1 MDGLVLFAIAAVYV
15 SALFA
20 LAYWAENRRGRWLS
34 PRYRIPA
41 YTLALAVYCTSWT
54 FYGAVGSAVADGWL
68 YLPIYLGPILIY
80 LFGWR
85 FLERLVAAVQHDG
98 ATSIADFIGSRFG
111 KSRTVAALVT
121 LLALLGTIPY
131 LALQLRSVGTS
142 FAEFTGSDNPG
153 LAMGLTAA
161 MLALF
166 AMLFGTR
173 RYEAAGRN
181 DGVLFAVGVESLVKL
196 TALVAAGVF
205 AAVVFMGLEPPARS
219 AGIAAFGANFSP
231 SGIKAD
237 FFVVTLL
244 SMTAIICLPRQFYIG
259 VIEAASVQDV
269 ARSRLPFIAYLVV
282 TSIVVIPIA
291 LAATA
296 LVPGGASA
304 DLLVLEMP
312 LAAGADALAILVF
325 IGGFSAATGM
335 VIVESVALST
345 MVSNDL
351 IAPLLLRSSR
361 WANEVN
367 LGRVMLTIRRAV
379 IISVMAGAL
388 AYTQIIPAGERL
400 AAIGLIAFAAM
411 AQFAPSLVLA
421 VKRAGR
427 DAAAAKAGLAT
438 GLILWT
444 YTLFIPAVVGPG
456 GIAPLTGTLAD
467 PTALLGMQG
476 LSPLVHGTLWSLGL
490 NIAVHALVAARR
502 IRSARVSFDFGD
514 GDGVARVS
522 DLAGLSRLVER
533 FVGRERTVAAFGDA
547 PPDAVPVG
555 RATAQMAER
564 MIAGVVGAPSARALV
579 ASALSGT
586 TFTASDVALMLDE
599 SSGSLQF
606 SRDLLAATLEHID
619 PGVSVID
626 SDLNLVAWNSRYLD
640 LFDYPPGMVR
650 VGGPVSALIRHNAL
664 RGECGPGEVDDHV
677 RRRLDHMRRGNR
689 HSFERVRPD
698 GRVIKTVGGPMPR
711 GGYVMCFTDT
721 TAEAEARAELEQS
734 RAELEIR
741 VVQRTAELSEA
752 NVALERATREKTRF
766 LAAASHDLLQPL
778 HAARLFAA
786 ALEREV
792 TGSSHMLVERIDQ
805 SIDAAEELLRTL
817 LDISKLDA
825 GGFEPTI
832 TVFPLKALLLEVA
845 ETFRPMVAEK
855 GLTLRV
861 SGIEAT
867 LETDRTLLRSIVQNL
882 LSNAVRYTTC
892 GGIVVGA
899 RQRNGRIRIDVVD
912 TGAGIPE
919 DKQDVIF
926 REFERLGTA
935 GEAGVGLGL
944 AIVERASRRLGARVD
959 LASVQGRGSR
969 FSVTFDAAEAQPPA
983 KVVGKAAP
991 IAEAAPLSLL
1001 VVDDDLAVC
1010 DAMTVLGT
1018 SRGHQVTTANDPE
1031 TALIF
1036 GGPFDVALV
1045 DFQLGSEMD
1054 GIDLIERLRARHPG
1068 LRTALVTADRSP
1080 ETPQRASA
1088 LGIPVLSKPLA
1099 AVTLDA
1105 WLADAMVESQVE

>member
-1 MDGLVLFAIAAVYV
+1 MDGLVLFAIAAAYV

-20 LAYWAENRRGRWLS
+20 LAYWAENRRGRWLK

-80 LFGWR
+80 LFGRR
-85 FLERLVAAVQHDG
+85 FLERLVETVQREG

-142 FAEFTGSDNPG
+142 FAEFTGTGSPG
-153 LAMGLTAA
+153 LVMGFTAA

-205 AAVVFMGLEPPARS
+205 AGVMFMGLEAPVRASGLAALGENFAP
-219 AGIAAFGANFSP
+219 AGI
-231 SGIKAD
+231 GIE
-237 FFVVTLL
+237 FLVVTLL
-244 SMTAIICLPRQFYIG
+244 SMAAIVCLPRQFYIG

-269 ARSRLPFIAYLVV
+269 RRSRLPFVAYLVV
-282 TSIVVIPIA
+282 TSLVVIPIA

-296 LVPGGASA
+296 LVPAGTSA
-304 DLLVLEMP
+304 DLLVLDMP

-335 VIVESVALST
+335 AIVESVALST

-351 IAPLLLRSSR
+351 IAPLLLRSPR
-361 WANEVN
+361 WANDAN
-367 LGRVMLTIRRAV
+367 LGRVMLTIRRIV
-379 IISVMAGAL
+379 IASVMAGAL

-421 VKRAGR
+421 VSRAGR
-427 DAAAAKAGLAT
+427 DATAAKAGLST
-438 GLILWT
+438 GLVLWV
-444 YTLFIPAVVGPG
+444 YTLFIPAVVGAE
-456 GIAPLTGTLAD
+456 GIAPLAGTLAD
-467 PTALLGMQG
+467 PNALLGIEG

-490 NIAVHALVAARR
+490 NIAVHAIVAARR

-514 GDGVARVS
+514 GVARVS
-522 DLAGLSRLVER
+522 DLAGLANLVER
-533 FVGRERTVAAFGDA
+533 FVGTERTAAAFGDA
-547 PPDAVPVG
+547 PAGVPVG
-555 RATAQMAER
+555 RASAQMAER

-579 ASALSGT
+579 ASALSGS

-606 SRDLLAATLEHID
+606 SKDLLAATLEHID

-640 LFDYPPGMVR
+640 LFEYPPGMVR
-650 VGGPVSALIRHNAL
+650 VGAPVAELIRHNAL

-677 RRRLDHMRRGNR
+677 QRRLDHMQRGSR

-711 GGYVMCFTDT
+711 GGYVMCFTDI
-721 TAEAEARAELEQS
+721 TAEAEARTALEQS

-741 VVQRTAELSEA
+741 VEQRTAELSQA
-752 NVALERATREKTRF
+752 NVALAQATREKTRF

-786 ALEREV
+786 ALDREV
-792 TGSSHMLVERIDQ
+792 SGGSHVLVDRIDQ
-805 SIDAAEELLRTL
+805 SIDAAEQLLRTL

-825 GGFEPTI
+825 GGFIPTI
-832 TVFPLKALLLEVA
+832 TSFPLKPLLLEVA
-845 ETFRPMVAEK
+845 ETFHPMAAEK
-855 GLTLRV
+855 GLTLRIG
-861 SGIEAT
+861 GIDAT

-882 LSNAVRYTTC
+882 LSNAIRYTAH

-899 RQRNGRIRIDVVD
+899 RRRGGRARIDVVD

-919 DKQDVIF
+919 DKQDLIF
-926 REFERLGTA
+926 REFERLGTG

-944 AIVERASRRLGARVD
+944 AIVDRAARHLGAKVD

-969 FSVTFDAAEAQPPA
+969 FSVTFDLADAEPPLREDD
-983 KVVGKAAP
+983 KAVSV
-991 IAEAAPLSLL
+991 IDAAPLHLL

-1010 DAMTVLGT
+1010 EAMTVLGT
-1018 SRGHQVTTANDPE
+1018 SRGHRVTTANDPE
-1031 TALIF
+1031 AALAQE
-1036 GGPFDVALV
+1036 GPFDVALV
-1045 DFQLGSEMD
+1045 DFQLGADMD
-1054 GIDLIERLRARHPG
+1054 GIDLIAQLRARHPG
-1068 LRTALVTADRSP
+1068 LRAALVTADRSP
-1080 ETPQRASA
+1080 ETPRRAAA
-1088 LGIPVLSKPLA
+1088 LGISVLAKPLA
-1099 AVTLDA
+1099 ATTLDA
-1105 WLADAMVESQVE
+1105 WLAGAAEETRAA

>member
-1 MDGLVLFAIAAVYV
+1 MDGLVLFAIAAAYV

-20 LAYWAENRRGRWLS
+20 LAYWAENRRGRWLK

-80 LFGWR
+80 LFGRR
-85 FLERLVAAVQHDG
+85 FLERLVETVQREG

-142 FAEFTGSDNPG
+142 FAEFTGTGSPG
-153 LAMGLTAA
+153 LVMGFTAA

-205 AAVVFMGLEPPARS
+205 AWVMFMGLEAPVRASGLAALGENFAP
-219 AGIAAFGANFSP
+219 AGI
-231 SGIKAD
+231 GIE
-237 FFVVTLL
+237 FLVVTLL
-244 SMTAIICLPRQFYIG
+244 SMAAIVCLPRQFYIG

-269 ARSRLPFIAYLVV
+269 RRSRLPFVAYLVV
-282 TSIVVIPIA
+282 TSLVVIPIA

-296 LVPGGASA
+296 LVPAGTSA
-304 DLLVLEMP
+304 DLLVLDMP

-335 VIVESVALST
+335 AIVESVALST

-351 IAPLLLRSSR
+351 IAPLLLRSPR
-361 WANEVN
+361 WANDAN
-367 LGRVMLTIRRAV
+367 LGRVMLTIRRIV
-379 IISVMAGAL
+379 IASVMAGAL

-421 VKRAGR
+421 VSRAGR
-427 DAAAAKAGLAT
+427 DATAAKAGLST
-438 GLILWT
+438 GLVLWV
-444 YTLFIPAVVGPG
+444 YTLFIPAVVGAE
-456 GIAPLTGTLAD
+456 GIAPLAGTLAD
-467 PTALLGMQG
+467 PNALLGIEG

-490 NIAVHALVAARR
+490 NIAVHAIVAARR

-514 GDGVARVS
+514 GVARVS
-522 DLAGLSRLVER
+522 DLAGLANLVER
-533 FVGRERTVAAFGDA
+533 FVGTERTAAAFGDA
-547 PPDAVPVG
+547 PAGVPVG
-555 RATAQMAER
+555 RASAQMAER

-579 ASALSGT
+579 ASALSGS

-606 SRDLLAATLEHID
+606 SKDLLAATLEHID

-640 LFDYPPGMVR
+640 LFEYPPGMVR
-650 VGGPVSALIRHNAL
+650 VGAPVAELIRHNAL

-677 RRRLDHMRRGNR
+677 QRRLDHMQRGSR

-711 GGYVMCFTDT
+711 GGYVMCFTDI
-721 TAEAEARAELEQS
+721 TAEAEARTALEQS

-741 VVQRTAELSEA
+741 VEQRTAELSQA
-752 NVALERATREKTRF
+752 NVALAQATREKTRF

-786 ALEREV
+786 ALDREV
-792 TGSSHMLVERIDQ
+792 SGGSHVLVDRIDQ
-805 SIDAAEELLRTL
+805 SIDAAEQLLRTL

-825 GGFEPTI
+825 GGFIPTI
-832 TVFPLKALLLEVA
+832 TSFPLKPLLLEVA
-845 ETFRPMVAEK
+845 ETFHPMAAEK
-855 GLTLRV
+855 GLTLRIG
-861 SGIEAT
+861 GIDAT

-882 LSNAVRYTTC
+882 LSNAIRYTAH

-899 RQRNGRIRIDVVD
+899 RRRGGRARIDVVD

-919 DKQDVIF
+919 DKQDLIF
-926 REFERLGTA
+926 REFERLGTG

-944 AIVERASRRLGARVD
+944 AIVDRAARHLGAKVD

-969 FSVTFDAAEAQPPA
+969 FSVTFDLADAEPPLREDD
-983 KVVGKAAP
+983 KAVSV
-991 IAEAAPLSLL
+991 IDAAPLHLL

-1010 DAMTVLGT
+1010 EAMTVLGT
-1018 SRGHQVTTANDPE
+1018 SRGHRVTTANDPE
-1031 TALIF
+1031 AALAQE
-1036 GGPFDVALV
+1036 GPFDVALV
-1045 DFQLGSEMD
+1045 DFQLGADMD
-1054 GIDLIERLRARHPG
+1054 GIDLIAQLRARHPG
-1068 LRTALVTADRSP
+1068 LRAALVTADRSP
-1080 ETPQRASA
+1080 ETPRRAAA
-1088 LGIPVLSKPLA
+1088 LGISVLAKPLA
-1099 AVTLDA
+1099 ATTLDA
-1105 WLADAMVESQVE
+1105 WLAGAAEETRAA

>member
-1 MDGLVLFAIAAVYV
+1 MDGLVLFAIAAAYV

-20 LAYWAENRRGRWLS
+20 LAYWAENRRGRWLK

-80 LFGWR
+80 LFGRR
-85 FLERLVAAVQHDG
+85 FLERLVETVQREG

-142 FAEFTGSDNPG
+142 FAEFTGTGSPG
-153 LAMGLTAA
+153 LVMGFTAA

-205 AAVVFMGLEPPARS
+205 AGVMFMGLEAPVRASGLAALGENFAP
-219 AGIAAFGANFSP
+219 AGI
-231 SGIKAD
+231 GIE
-237 FFVVTLL
+237 FLVVTLL
-244 SMTAIICLPRQFYIG
+244 SMAAIVCLPRQFYIG

-269 ARSRLPFIAYLVV
+269 RRSRLPFVAYLVV
-282 TSIVVIPIA
+282 TSLVVIPIA

-296 LVPGGASA
+296 LVPAGTSA
-304 DLLVLEMP
+304 DLLLLDMP

-335 VIVESVALST
+335 AIVESVALST

-351 IAPLLLRSSR
+351 IAPLLLRSPR
-361 WANEVN
+361 WANDAN
-367 LGRVMLTIRRAV
+367 LGRVMLTIRRIV
-379 IISVMAGAL
+379 IASVMAGAL

-421 VKRAGR
+421 VSRAGR
-427 DAAAAKAGLAT
+427 DATAAKAGLST
-438 GLILWT
+438 GLVLWV
-444 YTLFIPAVVGPG
+444 YTLFIPAVVGAE
-456 GIAPLTGTLAD
+456 GIAPLAGTLAD
-467 PTALLGMQG
+467 PNALLGIEG

-490 NIAVHALVAARR
+490 NIAVHAIVAARR

-514 GDGVARVS
+514 GVARVS
-522 DLAGLSRLVER
+522 DLAGLANLVER
-533 FVGRERTVAAFGDA
+533 FVGTERTAAAFGDA
-547 PPDAVPVG
+547 PAGVPVG
-555 RATAQMAER
+555 RASAQMAER

-579 ASALSGT
+579 ASALSGS

-606 SRDLLAATLEHID
+606 SKDLLAATLEHID

-640 LFDYPPGMVR
+640 LFEYPPGMVR
-650 VGGPVSALIRHNAL
+650 VGAPVAELIRHNAL

-677 RRRLDHMRRGNR
+677 QRRLDHMQRGSR

-711 GGYVMCFTDT
+711 GGYVMCFTDI
-721 TAEAEARAELEQS
+721 TAEAEARTALEQS

-741 VVQRTAELSEA
+741 VEQRTAELSQA
-752 NVALERATREKTRF
+752 NVALAQATREKTRF

-786 ALEREV
+786 ALDREV
-792 TGSSHMLVERIDQ
+792 SGGSHVLVDRIDQ
-805 SIDAAEELLRTL
+805 SIDAAEQLLRTL

-825 GGFEPTI
+825 GGFIPTI
-832 TVFPLKALLLEVA
+832 TSFPLKPLLLEVA
-845 ETFRPMVAEK
+845 ETFHPMAAEK
-855 GLTLRV
+855 GLTLRIG
-861 SGIEAT
+861 GIDAT

-882 LSNAVRYTTC
+882 LSNAIRYTAH

-899 RQRNGRIRIDVVD
+899 RRRGGRARIDVVD

-919 DKQDVIF
+919 DKQDLIF
-926 REFERLGTA
+926 REFERLGTG

-944 AIVERASRRLGARVD
+944 AIVDRAARHLGAKVD

-969 FSVTFDAAEAQPPA
+969 FSVTFDLADAEPPLREDD
-983 KVVGKAAP
+983 KAVSV
-991 IAEAAPLSLL
+991 IDAAPLHLL

-1010 DAMTVLGT
+1010 EAMTVLGT
-1018 SRGHQVTTANDPE
+1018 SRGHRVTTANDPE
-1031 TALIF
+1031 AALAQE
-1036 GGPFDVALV
+1036 GPFDVALV
-1045 DFQLGSEMD
+1045 DFQLGADMD
-1054 GIDLIERLRARHPG
+1054 GIDLIAQLRARHPG
-1068 LRTALVTADRSP
+1068 LRAALVTADRSP
-1080 ETPQRASA
+1080 ETPRRAAA
-1088 LGIPVLSKPLA
+1088 LGISVLAKPLA
-1099 AVTLDA
+1099 ATTLDA
-1105 WLADAMVESQVE
+1105 WLAGAAEETRAA

>member
-1 MDGLVLFAIAAVYV
+1 MDGLVLFAIAAAYV

-20 LAYWAENRRGRWLS
+20 LAYWAENRRGRWLK

-85 FLERLVAAVQHDG
+85 FLERLVETVQREG

-142 FAEFTGSDNPG
+142 FAEFTGTDSPG
-153 LAMGLTAA
+153 LVMGFTAA

-196 TALVAAGVF
+196 AALVAAGVF
-205 AAVVFMGLEPPARS
+205 AAVVFMGLDAPTRTSGMAALGENFAP
-219 AGIAAFGANFSP
+219 AGI
-231 SGIKAD
+231 GID
-237 FFVVTLL
+237 FLVVTLL
-244 SMTAIICLPRQFYIG
+244 SMMAIVCLPRQFYIG

-269 ARSRLPFIAYLVV
+269 RRSRLPFAAYLVV
-282 TSIVVIPIA
+282 TSLVVIPIA

-296 LVPGGASA
+296 LVPAGASA

-312 LAAGADALAILVF
+312 LAAGAEAIAILVF

-335 VIVESVALST
+335 AIVESVALST

-351 IAPLLLRSSR
+351 IAPLLLRSPR
-361 WANEVN
+361 WANDAN
-367 LGRVMLTIRRAV
+367 LGRVMLTIRRVV
-379 IISVMAGAL
+379 IASVMAGAL

-421 VKRAGR
+421 VGRAGR
-427 DAAAAKAGLAT
+427 DAAAAKAGLST
-438 GLILWT
+438 GLVLWA
-444 YTLFIPAVVGPG
+444 YTLFIPAVVGAE
-456 GIAPLTGTLAD
+456 GIAPLAGTFAD
-467 PTALLGMQG
+467 PNALLGLDG

-514 GDGVARVS
+514 GVARVS
-522 DLAGLSRLVER
+522 DLAGLARLVER
-533 FVGRERTVAAFGDA
+533 FVGVERTAAAFGDA
-547 PPDAVPVG
+547 PAGVPVG
-555 RATAQMAER
+555 RGAAQMAER
-564 MIAGVVGAPSARALV
+564 MIAGVVGAPSARSLV
-579 ASALSGT
+579 ASALSGA

-606 SRDLLAATLEHID
+606 SKDLLAATLEHID
-619 PGVSVID
+619 PGVSVVD

-650 VGGPVSALIRHNAL
+650 VGAPVAELIRHNAL

-677 RRRLDHMRRGNR
+677 QRRLDHMRRGSR
-689 HSFERVRPD
+689 HSFERIRPD

-711 GGYVMCFTDT
+711 GGYVMCFTDI
-721 TAEAEARAELEQS
+721 TAEAEARAALEQS

-741 VVQRTAELSEA
+741 VTQRTAELSEA
-752 NVALERATREKTRF
+752 NVALARATREKTRF

-786 ALEREV
+786 ALDREV
-792 TGSSHMLVERIDQ
+792 SGSGHVLVDRIDQ
-805 SIDAAEELLRTL
+805 SIVAAEQLLRTL

-832 TVFPLKALLLEVA
+832 TVFQLKPLLHEVA
-845 ETFRPMVAEK
+845 ATFQPMAAEK
-855 GLTLRV
+855 GLTLRIGGV
-861 SGIEAT
+861 DAT

-882 LSNAVRYTTC
+882 LSNAVRYTAR
-892 GGIVVGA
+892 GGIVLGA
-899 RQRNGRIRIDVVD
+899 RRRGERVRIDVVD
-912 TGAGIPE
+912 TGPGIPE
-919 DKQDVIF
+919 DKQDLIF
-926 REFERLGTA
+926 REFERLGTG

-944 AIVERASRRLGARVD
+944 AIVDRAARHLGAKVD

-969 FSVTFDAAEAQPPA
+969 FSVTFDLANAQPPLIQDE
-983 KVVGKAAP
+983 KAVSVTDAV
-991 IAEAAPLSLL
+991 PLHLL

-1010 DAMTVLGT
+1010 EAMTVLGT
-1018 SRGHQVTTANDPE
+1018 SRGHRVTTANDPE
-1031 TALIF
+1031 AALAHE
-1036 GGPFDVALV
+1036 GPFDVALV
-1045 DFQLGSEMD
+1045 DFQLGADMD
-1054 GIDLIERLRARHPG
+1054 GIDLIAHLRARHPG
-1068 LRTALVTADRSP
+1068 LRAALVTADRSP
-1080 ETPQRASA
+1080 ETPRRAAA
-1088 LGIPVLSKPLA
+1088 LGIPVLAKPLA
-1099 AVTLDA
+1099 AATLDA
-1105 WLADAMVESQVE
+1105 WLAGAAEEPRAA